1 MRSNT
6 MGQRGILFVGNL
18 SVNAGH
24 SALHAILLKRLFMR
38 LHAVYAIVGSVL
50 SKKKDVRLRVLMKS
64 IMGLALFLGTYKLSK
79 RHEGTITLTGSS
91 SSSLPAQATL
101 LKSDTMKVLV
111 AE

>member
-1 MRSNT
+1 
-6 MGQRGILFVGNL
+6 
-18 SVNAGH
+18 
-24 SALHAILLKRLFMR
+24 
-38 LHAVYAIVGSVL
+38 
-50 SKKKDVRLRVLMKS
+50 
-64 IMGLALFLGTYKLSK
+64 MGLALFLGTYKLSK

>member
-50 SKKKDVRLRVLMKS
+50 SKKDVRLRVLMKS

-79 RHEGTITLTGSS
+79 QHEGTITLTGNS

>member
-1 MRSNT
+1 M
-6 MGQRGILFVGNL
+6 VGNL
-18 SVNAGH
+18 SAHAGQDT
-24 SALHAILLKRLFMR
+24 LHAILLKRLFMR

-50 SKKKDVRLRVLMKS
+50 SKKDVRLRVLMKS

>member
-1 MRSNT
+1 

-24 SALHAILLKRLFMR
+24 RTLHVILLKRLFMR
-38 LHAVYAIVGSVL
+38 MHAVYAIVCSVL
-50 SKKKDVRLRVLMKS
+50 SKKNVSLRVLMKS
-64 IMGLALFLGTYKLSK
+64 IMGLALSLGTYKLSK
-79 RHEGTITLTGSS
+79 RHEGTITLTGST